1 MSRRGDRGAAVVDF
15 VGVMALLLLLFL
27 IVLQLGLVLHIR
39 NVLVAAAQE
48 GARHNANADVVDPQE
63 GREVAERAV
72 REALTGR
79 AADDVRIAEPT
90 LVDLG
95 EGLQAV
101 EVTIDAKIPLVMVLP
116 DISIRVRGHA
126 LREGP

>member
-1 MSRRGDRGAAVVDF
+1 MTRQRDRGAAVVDF

-27 IVLQLGLVLHIR
+27 GVLQLGLVLHIR

-48 GARHNANADVVDPQE
+48 GARHNANADVPDPQE
-63 GREVAERAV
+63 GRVIAERAV
-72 REALTGR
+72 REALSGR
-79 AADDVRIAEPT
+79 AADGIRVGEPT
-90 LVDLG
+90 VVDLG
-95 EGLQAV
+95 DGLQAV
-101 EVTIDAKIPLVMVLP
+101 EVTIDARIPLVVVLP